1 MLLQRFKSMVRS
13 LTILEKIKEN
23 PRLLKTIR
31 QGVER
36 ECLRVTSSFEVT
48 NSDHPKGIGSKLTHP
63 FITTDYS
70 ESLLEFITGVFSKS
84 DDLVDNLS
92 MMHDFTYQKIENDEY
107 IWPWSMPAK
116 VSMDDADIKVAN
128 FGSSN
133 TGRLKELYR
142 VGLGH
147 RYGKS
152 MQSIAGVHFN
162 FSFTDDFWNEY
173 AKDFDSALDLQEIK
187 NQGYFKLIRNYRRY
201 SGLLMYL
208 FGTTPVVHES
218 FLKNK
223 KHNLEKLG
231 FETWGKKYA
240 TSLRMGGLGYTS
252 GAQDEIGICYNAL
265 STYIKTLERARLK
278 SFPPYEKIG
287 LKDENGFKQLNT
299 NLLQIDNEFYSRVRP
314 KNIAKSGQSALQALH
329 ERGIEYVE
337 VRLLDVNPF
346 SATGIEKEAMRFMH
360 AFLLF
365 CLCEESPLIAK
376 AECIEI
382 DENFLKIV
390 NDGRD
395 PKLMLAINNEPV
407 SKDQF
412 FNDLMIKITP
422 YIDLLDKAFETDK
435 YKKAYVFQKEKL
447 DDIEKLPSQKIL
459 SLFDDKTSIIDGIGK
474 LAKDYKELGIGREY
488 DSSWDAIAKDSIA
501 KQRELEKDDEDFELY
516 LKKYFDQIK
525 INFEDDN
532 V

>member
-1 MLLQRFKSMVRS
+1 MSILKKIQSNPTLL
-13 LTILEKIKEN
+13 T
-23 PRLLKTIR
+23 TIR

-36 ECLRVTSSFEVT
+36 ECLRVNSDFELT
-48 NSDHPKGIGSKLTHP
+48 NSEHPKAIGSKLTHP

-84 DDLVDNLS
+84 DELIDNLS
-92 MMHDFTYQKIENDEY
+92 MMHDFTYQKLENEEY

-116 VSMDDADIKVAN
+116 VTMKDSDIKVAH
-128 FGSSN
+128 FGTSN

-142 VGLGH
+142 IGLGH

-162 FSFTDDFWNEY
+162 FSFTDDFWKEY
-173 AKDFDSALDLQEIK
+173 AKDFDSTLNLQEIK

-208 FGTTPVVHES
+208 FGSTPVVHES

-223 KHNLEKLG
+223 KHNLGKLG

-265 STYIKTLERARLK
+265 STYIKTLEGARLQ

-365 CLCEESPLIAK
+365 CLCEESPLIK
-376 AECIEI
+376 KTECQEI
-382 DENFLKIV
+382 DDNFSKIV
-390 NDGRD
+390 NEGRD
-395 PKLMLAINNEPV
+395 PELMLNIQSQPIA
-407 SKDQF
+407 KDKF
-412 FNDLMIKITP
+412 FNDLMVKIMP
-422 YIDLLDKAFETDK
+422 YIELLDKGFETDK
-435 YKKAYVFQKEKL
+435 YKLAYEHQKEKL
-447 DDIEKLPSQKIL
+447 EDIQKLPSQKVL
-459 SLFDDKTSIIDGIGK
+459 SLFDDKTSIVDGIGK
-474 LAKDYKELGIGREY
+474 LAKSYKEAGMNREY
-488 DSSWDAIAKDSIA
+488 DPSWDGIASDSIA
-501 KQRELEKDDEDFELY
+501 AQTELENDKEDFELF
-516 LKKYFDQIK
+516 LSKYFEQIRIK
-525 INFEDDN
+525 FEDKN